1 MKGPFGKVIE
11 VPDDGWKG
19 FNDVIWKN
27 VYLEK
32 DHYELQVY
40 FVTGSVN
47 LCSTAV
53 YFSNESKPSPSPHHS
68 PRPPTRHPAPGP
80 SNRPSRYPTRHPT
93 TRPTRSPHHHNQCYD
108 DEDYHYDGDNWKVS
122 LYQSNTVLGG
132 SSNSFTSHT

>member
-40 FVTGSVN
+40 FVTGRVN

-53 YFSNESKPSPSPHHS
+53 YFSNEDK
-68 PRPPTRHPAPGP
+68 PPTRHP
-80 SNRPSRYPTRHPT
+80 TR
-93 TRPTRSPHHHNQCYD
+93 RPTRSPHHHHQCYD
-108 DEDYHYDGDNWKVS
+108 DEDFHYDGDNWKVS
-122 LYQSNTVLGG
+122 L
-132 SSNSFTSHT
+132 

>member
-1 MKGPFGKVIE
+1 MIE

-40 FVTGSVN
+40 FVTGRVN

-53 YFSNESKPSPSPHHS
+53 YFSNE
-68 PRPPTRHPAPGP
+68 
-80 SNRPSRYPTRHPT
+80 NDPTRHPT
-93 TRPTRSPHHHNQCYD
+93 RRPTRSPHHHHQCYD
-108 DEDYHYDGDNWKVS
+108 DEDFHYDGDNWKVS
-122 LYQSNTVLGG
+122 L
-132 SSNSFTSHT
+132 